1 MRIARECQIGPSDIK
16 LLRIFRKVVECGGF
30 VGAQAELNIG
40 ASTISTHMAAL
51 ETRLG
56 MRLCER
62 GRIGFRVTD
71 KGRQVYAA
79 TLRLDE
85 AIDSFRTDIGALTGK
100 LVGELHIGIVDSTV
114 SNPDCRVED
123 ALARFTQRDNA
134 VHITL
139 HIADPVS
146 IEKRLQENELAV
158 GIAAFH
164 HHVPGLEYEGL
175 FSEEHGLYCSSRS
188 RFFSAAPSEIDP
200 EELLSA
206 DYVSHGHDSPRQ
218 SATTTRSG
226 FGPAATAYD
235 MEATLTMIRSGAF
248 IGYLP
253 VHYAAHWVECGVLKR
268 LLSSQFGFSTKFEV
282 ATRRGLGDLRIVLAF
297 LEDLRAAQ
305 ASTPCASSPRIG
317 GVREGLVRALLGPN
331 DSAPVKRQRPMHAT
345 ASVHRPSN

>member
-1 MRIARECQIGPSDIK
+1 MPLARDSQIGPSDIK

-62 GRIGFRVTD
+62 GRVGFRVTE

-79 TLRLDE
+79 ALRLDE
-85 AIDSFRTDIGALTGK
+85 AIDSFRTDVGALKGK

-114 SNPDCRVED
+114 TNVNCQLED

-146 IEKRLQENELAV
+146 IEKRVQENQLSL

-164 HHVPGLEYEGL
+164 HHVPGLEYQYL
-175 FSEEHGLYCSSRS
+175 FSEEHGLYCGSRS
-188 RFFSAAPSEIDP
+188 RFFGKAPGEVAR
-200 EELLSA
+200 EELFAA
-206 DYVSHGHDSPRQ
+206 DYVSHGHLPSRQ
-218 SATTTRSG
+218 TFPKPG
-226 FGPAATAYD
+226 VKIAATAYD

-253 VHYAAHWVECGVLKR
+253 VHYASQWVERGILRR
-268 LLSSQFGFSTKFEV
+268 LLPAQFSFHTEFEV
-282 ATRRGLGDLRIVLAF
+282 ATRRGLGDLRIVMAF
-297 LEDLRAAQ
+297 LEDLRAAHQ
-305 ASTPCASSPRIG
+305 SEAFCDAAKSPRG
-317 GVREGLVRALLGPN
+317 TREELVRALLGP
-331 DSAPVKRQRPMHAT
+331 SRAPAKRRSRLRAT

>member
-100 LVGELHIGIVDSTV
+100 LVGEFHIGIVDSTV
-114 SNPDCRVED
+114 SNPDCRLEE
-123 ALARFTQRDNA
+123 ALARFTRRDNA

-164 HHVPGLEYEGL
+164 HHVPGLEYESL
-175 FSEEHGLYCSSRS
+175 FSEEHGLYCGSRS
-188 RFFSAAPSEIDP
+188 RFFSASPGEIGP

-218 SATTTRSG
+218 SATKSG
-226 FGPAATAYD
+226 LGSAATAYD

-253 VHYAAHWVECGVLKR
+253 VHYAAHWVERGVLRR
-268 LLSSQFGFSTKFEV
+268 LLPAQFGFSTEFEV
-282 ATRRGLGDLRIVLAF
+282 ATRRGLGDLRIVMAF
-297 LEDLRAAQ
+297 LEDLRSAHEA
-305 ASTPCASSPRIG
+305 TPHASSPKTS
-317 GVREGLVRALLGPN
+317 GVRENLVTALLGSD
-331 DSAPVKRQRPMHAT
+331 DSTSIKRQRRMHAA